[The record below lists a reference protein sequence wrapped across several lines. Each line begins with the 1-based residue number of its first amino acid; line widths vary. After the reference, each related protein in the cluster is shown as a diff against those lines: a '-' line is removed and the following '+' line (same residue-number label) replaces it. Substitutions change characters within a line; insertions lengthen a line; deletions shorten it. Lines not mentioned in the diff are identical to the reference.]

1 MKNSTAG
8 IWLIFRGLNF
18 SLNAAIGKFAICG
31 WALTKLLE
39 IAIFV
44 CYGAL
49 MNHRQPKQAFDPDQ
63 IQMINH
69 AVTMAEELVSNYYKM
84 SASQWLR
91 PKYDIKTLADLEPA
105 EILDGPFAQIV
116 RYEGQRH
123 GTSLGSELY
132 DYYKICLQD
141 HTILAALETDADLRI
156 LPFSLYIITHEL
168 VHIVRFSRFLQSF
181 DATPNEKLAE
191 EHRVHEIT
199 HQILLTV
206 RMEGLDSVIAYYH
219 RWRSPLE
226 NLSDV

>member
-1 MKNSTAG
+1 
-8 IWLIFRGLNF
+8 
-18 SLNAAIGKFAICG
+18 
-31 WALTKLLE
+31 
-39 IAIFV
+39 
-44 CYGAL
+44 

-91 PKYDIKTLADLEPA
+91 PKYDIKTLVDLETA

-141 HTILAALETDADLRI
+141 HTILAALETDPNLHI

-199 HQILLTV
+199 HQILLSV